1 MAYENAVKFRTRKE
15 QRKVHE
21 TMVSLLSPLKQ
32 HCDEETQY
40 SIEMTLRILANNV
53 DVEED
58 SDAE

>member
-1 MAYENAVKFRTRKE
+1 MGPDVVKIKTRKE
-15 QRKVHE
+15 YRKLVE

-32 HCDEETQY
+32 HCDTETQD

-53 DVEED
+53 EVEEK